1 MRILAAEQNE
11 HTGARREGLVP
22 RTGSRD
28 VHVSGHEPVRA
39 DLALAFQHHAL
50 LFALVAM
57 RWNHAARTHA
67 HEARVH
73 TLAVIAMQLP
83 DFHERA
89 DLHPPSF
96 ARAQRASAFGRL
108 LVGLLQ
114 NAAAH
119 AFALHDT
126 ELRGLHAAGERFLH
140 AMRHVAVVGN
150 PVFFNPGRATHMA
163 SSASRS

>member
-1 MRILAAEQNE
+1 MPPGRMRM
-11 HTGARREGLVP
+11 RLVCVP
-22 RTGSRD
+22 ELSSRCSSRTSTNG
-28 VHVSGHEPVRA
+28 
-39 DLALAFQHHAL
+39 QI
-50 LFALVAM
+50 
-57 RWNHAARTHA
+57 W
-67 HEARVH
+67 
-73 TLAVIAMQLP
+73 
-83 DFHERA
+83 
-89 DLHPPSF
+89 HPPSF

-119 AFALHDT
+119 ALALRDT
-126 ELRGLHAAGERFLH
+126 ELCGLHAAGERFLH